1 MLNLQGESIP
11 IIESYSSKVKEKLL
25 FNNVQESI
33 LSSANYKIAF
43 SFTSAG
49 LSILNFEEL
58 SPFVT

>member
-33 LSSANYKIAF
+33 ISSANYKL
-43 SFTSAG
+43 
-49 LSILNFEEL
+49 LSVLLALVFL
-58 SPFVT
+58 S